1 MPLCNRF
8 RSLIN
13 KRMKIPLL
21 LVCTIEVNRMRR
33 IHQLQNLSFTVTLTQ
48 DAAAR
53 FLKRVKNVKLADK
66 DCKKLTTEIVQSVVN
81 KIANNH
87 APSFLRG
94 TNMTA
99 EQRRAYLR
107 APTAAA
113 LSTTSNLSS
122 YDMLTPGETQA
133 RRV

>member
-53 FLKRVKNVKLADK
+53 FLKRAKNVK
-66 DCKKLTTEIVQSVVN
+66 DCKKLKTEIEQSVVS
-81 KIANNH
+81 K
-87 APSFLRG
+87 S
-94 TNMTA
+94 
-99 EQRRAYLR
+99 
-107 APTAAA
+107 
-113 LSTTSNLSS
+113 LSICVCV
-122 YDMLTPGETQA
+122 YMFTQLCA
-133 RRV
+133 QAQPIP